1 MRQEEFGHVVTIV
14 HICPHLSFVVPHIT
28 CFCLL
33 NHEARVGDSSHMTW
47 TESDSHMV
55 ETSEELDPKN
65 IDSGL
70 VSKLDA
76 AKGGSQMIF

>member
-1 MRQEEFGHVVTIV
+1 MTR
-14 HICPHLSFVVPHIT
+14 
-28 CFCLL
+28 
-33 NHEARVGDSSHMTW
+33 AGDSSHMTW

-76 AKGGSQMIF
+76 AKAGRQMIFYQGEKLEKGERW

>member
-1 MRQEEFGHVVTIV
+1 
-14 HICPHLSFVVPHIT
+14 
-28 CFCLL
+28 
-33 NHEARVGDSSHMTW
+33 
-47 TESDSHMV
+47 MV

-76 AKGGSQMIF
+76 AKAGSQMIF